1 MIQIA
6 DRLVD
11 YNDNFQLYLFS
22 SNADLTLSSDQ
33 SVLLTIVNFTLNHI
47 GLTEQVR
54 LTIIIILHI
63 PSGDARNYFQGE
75 LMRGQH
81 ILRQAQ

>member
-11 YNDNFQLYLFS
+11 YNENFQLYLFS
-22 SNADLTLSSDQ
+22 NTVDLTLSSDQ

-47 GLTEQVR
+47 GLTEQVPKH
-54 LTIIIILHI
+54 T
-63 PSGDARNYFQGE
+63 
-75 LMRGQH
+75 
-81 ILRQAQ
+81 

>member
-11 YNDNFQLYLFS
+11 YNENFRLYLFS
-22 SNADLTLSSDQ
+22 GNADLTLSSDQ

-47 GLTEQVR
+47 GLTEQVER
-54 LTIIIILHI
+54 GGGGGPLYTR
-63 PSGDARNYFQGE
+63 DAFTVP
-75 LMRGQH
+75 L
-81 ILRQAQ
+81 L

>member
-11 YNDNFQLYLFS
+11 YNENFKLYLFS
-22 SNADLTLSSDQ
+22 NNTDLILSSDQ

-47 GLTEQVR
+47 GLTEQVQFS
-54 LTIIIILHI
+54 I
-63 PSGDARNYFQGE
+63 
-75 LMRGQH
+75 
-81 ILRQAQ
+81 